1 MKKEKRMSKKLA
13 VIFPGIGYSVERPLL
28 YYTRKL
34 LEKSGYEV
42 INVGYPG
49 LEKVD
54 IFEPIT
60 KGASAKRVSNDKASN
75 FVAKAEKLVEEQLEG
90 VNFTSYS
97 KIIFAAKSI
106 GSVISALYAKQLG
119 IHPYHIMVTP
129 IDYAFQ
135 FIGDEIGSAFCGTS
149 DPLVNYD
156 GVENI
161 CKEKQWDFHGFK
173 SGNHSLETADVD
185 LNIDYLKRYVSVV
198 EDIISDMET
207 SNL

>member
-1 MKKEKRMSKKLA
+1 MSKKLA

-28 YYTRKL
+28 YYSRKV
-34 LEKSGYEV
+34 LEKNGYEV
-42 INVGYPG
+42 ISVGYPG
-49 LEKVD
+49 LEKDD
-54 IFEPIT
+54 IFESIISGT
-60 KGASAKRVSNDKASN
+60 SAKRVSKDKAAK

-97 KIIFAAKSI
+97 KIIFVAKSI

-135 FIGDEIGSAFCGTS
+135 FIGDERGSAFCGTS
-149 DPLVNYD
+149 DPLVD
-156 GVENI
+156 FECIEGI
-161 CKEKQWDFHGFK
+161 CKEKQWNFHDFK
-173 SGNHSLETADVD
+173 SGNHSLETTDID

-198 EDIISDMET
+198 EGLIPEIET
-207 SNL
+207 N

>member
-1 MKKEKRMSKKLA
+1 MSKKLA

-28 YYTRKL
+28 YYTRKI

-42 INVGYPG
+42 INVSYPG

-60 KGASAKRVSNDKASN
+60 NGASAKRVSNDKASN

-90 VNFTSYS
+90 VDFTSYS
-97 KIIFAAKSI
+97 KIIFVAKSI
-106 GSVISALYAKQLG
+106 GTVISALYAKQLG

-135 FIGDEIGSAFCGTS
+135 FIGDERGSAFSGTS
-149 DPLVNYD
+149 DPLVD
-156 GVENI
+156 FERIEKI
-161 CKEKQWDFHGFK
+161 CKEKQWNFHDFK
-173 SGNHSLETADVD
+173 SGNHSLETIDID
-185 LNIDYLKRYVSVV
+185 LNIDYLKRYVSIV
-198 EDIISDMET
+198 EGLVPEIET
-207 SNL
+207 N

>member
-1 MKKEKRMSKKLA
+1 MSKKLA

-34 LEKSGYEV
+34 LEKNGYEV
-42 INVGYPG
+42 INVSYPG
-49 LEKVD
+49 LEKDD

-60 KGASAKRVSNDKASN
+60 KDASAKRVSNDKASN

-97 KIIFAAKSI
+97 KIIFVAKSI

-135 FIGDEIGSAFCGTS
+135 FIGDERGSAFCGTS
-149 DPLVNYD
+149 DPLVD
-156 GVENI
+156 FECIEKI
-161 CKEKQWDFHGFK
+161 CKEKQWNFHDFK
-173 SGNHSLETADVD
+173 TGNHSLETTDID

-198 EDIISDMET
+198 EGLIPEIET
-207 SNL
+207 N

>member
-1 MKKEKRMSKKLA
+1 MRKKLA

-28 YYTRKL
+28 YYTRKI

-60 KGASAKRVSNDKASN
+60 NGASAKRVSNDKASN

-97 KIIFAAKSI
+97 KIIFVAKSI

-135 FIGDEIGSAFCGTS
+135 FIGDERGSAFCGTS
-149 DPLVNYD
+149 DPLVD
-156 GVENI
+156 FECIEKI
-161 CKEKQWDFHGFK
+161 CKEKQWNFHDFK
-173 SGNHSLETADVD
+173 SGNHSLETTDID
-185 LNIDYLKRYVSVV
+185 LNIDYLKKYVSVV
-198 EDIISDMET
+198 EGLIPEIET
-207 SNL
+207 N